1 MKKLTKEEETMQK
14 DKSTKQRDKINELA
28 MINIQDHDNENQFTD
43 GVDINQYGFKNP
55 NLDRNERPQT
65 GENMYSKK

>member
-1 MKKLTKEEETMQK
+1 
-14 DKSTKQRDKINELA
+14 